1 MLPNY
6 VNIQRENS
14 NERNNEYVYLKATP
28 SHATPDINKVR
39 LTNSEILR
47 AQYLKKKHQ
56 ENATPNYL
64 SYRHQSTKHDYALNT
79 IDGNIVSTEDIRTW
93 I

>member
-1 MLPNY
+1 MY
-6 VNIQRENS
+6 IAQQHS
-14 NERNNEYVYLKATP
+14 NARNNENYLHATP
-28 SHATPDINKVR
+28 AHETPDINKVR

-56 ENATPNYL
+56 NNATPNYL

-79 IDGNIVSTEDIRTW
+79 IDGNLQSTEAIR
-93 I
+93 